1 MIQRLPFIA
10 KHAKPVTSIQLTM
23 EEQQA
28 LLNIQHSILQ
38 MVVSNR
44 PQQEILAELCLM
56 AEDLVPKSIATV
68 MMIKNQEYM
77 DVISAPSVSQEDQ
90 ALLNHVE
97 PGPTAGSCG
106 YAVYRNEATF
116 VYNVHTDS
124 RCLDIR
130 NVFEHFELNACWS
143 NPVRNVDG
151 DSIGSFALSSSECR
165 EPSSFQKE
173 LLAISSYIIGII
185 LERSKQQEQLEI
197 MAYQDPLTGLAN
209 RSSLFIQLEQTIE
222 QSNQQ
227 GNSFSLIF
235 IDLDRFKTLND
246 TFGHSFGDQ
255 ILKSVGKRLQV
266 SILKANLLARVGGD
280 QFVIIAKTIDDTA
293 ALAQNAI
300 DALSMPI
307 KHETYNILLDCSIG
321 IAAYPADGESS
332 ETLLKNAETAMY
344 RAKTHDMKIC
354 YFAPQFSSKA
364 KEEFKI
370 ESDLRSAIEN
380 EEFELYFQ
388 AKVDAKTHIE
398 TGYEALIR
406 WKNAENMFVSPMDFI
421 PVAEKTG
428 LIIPIGEW
436 VVKTALAYAEE
447 LLSKSADSF
456 NISINI
462 SGAQLENNHI
472 EKLLNY
478 VDKSSMPNNS
488 IFFEITETVLV
499 KEGSYSSDLLKQIRA
514 SGVQL
519 SIDDF
524 GMGHSSL
531 SYLKRFKVSQL
542 KMDKIL
548 INEIDINEESLA
560 IAKAVIALGASL
572 GLEVVAEGVET
583 LAQASILGSLN
594 CDTIQGFYF
603 SKPAPF
609 EQILRS
615 KASC

>member
-1 MIQRLPFIA
+1 MNKGFPSVA
-10 KHAKPVTSIQLTM
+10 KHAKPVTSIRLTM

-44 PQQEILAELCLM
+44 PQHEILAELCLM

-68 MMIKNQEYM
+68 MMMKNQEYM
-77 DVISAPSVSQEDQ
+77 DIISAPSIPLDDH
-90 ALLNHVE
+90 ALLNRVK
-97 PGPTAGSCG
+97 PGPTAGTCG
-106 YAVYRNEATF
+106 YAVYRNEATY
-116 VYNVHTDS
+116 VYDIHADS

-143 NPVRNVDG
+143 NPIRNIDG
-151 DSIGSFALSSSECR
+151 SSIGSFALSSSECR

-197 MAYQDPLTGLAN
+197 MAYQDSLTGLAN
-209 RSSLFIQLEQTIE
+209 RSSLFIQLKQVIDEPKQH
-222 QSNQQ
+222 
-227 GNSFSLIF
+227 GNSFGLIY

-255 ILKSVGKRLQV
+255 ILKLVGKRLQA
-266 SILKANLLARVGGD
+266 STLKASFLARVGGD
-280 QFVIIAKTIDDTA
+280 QFVIISKKIEDTA
-293 ALAQNAI
+293 AVAQNVI
-300 DALSMPI
+300 DALSMHI
-307 KHETYNILLDCSIG
+307 NHETYNILLDCSIG
-321 IAAYPADGESS
+321 IAIYPADGEDS
-332 ETLLKNAETAMY
+332 ETLLRNADTAMY

-354 YFAPQFSSKA
+354 YFEPQFSSKA

-370 ESDLRSAIEN
+370 ENDLRSAIKN

-388 AKVDAKTHIE
+388 AKVDAKRHVE
-398 TGYEALIR
+398 TGYEVLIR
-406 WKNAENMFVSPMDFI
+406 WKNTESKFVSPMDFI

-436 VVKTALAYAEE
+436 VVKTALSHAEE
-447 LLSKSADSF
+447 LLRKSATSF

-462 SGAQLENNHI
+462 SGAQLEKNHI
-472 EKLLNY
+472 EKLLAFI
-478 VDKSSMPNNS
+478 DQSSMPNSS

-519 SIDDF
+519 AIDDF
-524 GMGHSSL
+524 GMGYSSL
-531 SYLKRFKVSQL
+531 GYLKRFKVSQL

-548 INEIDINEESLA
+548 IDDIDVNEESLA
-560 IAKAVIALGASL
+560 IAKAVIALGSSL

-583 LAQASILGSLN
+583 LAQANILGNLN

-609 EQILRS
+609 EQILLS
-615 KASC
+615 KKLC